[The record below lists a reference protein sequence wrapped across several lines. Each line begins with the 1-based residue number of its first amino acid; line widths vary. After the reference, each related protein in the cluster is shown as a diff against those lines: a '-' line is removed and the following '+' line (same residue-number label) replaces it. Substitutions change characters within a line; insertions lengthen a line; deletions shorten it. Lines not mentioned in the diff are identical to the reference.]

1 MKKIMGIFIILI
13 VILTVILLLINF
25 FNSKTTTP
33 APSIPVVTKVIDI
46 PLINGIAVITPENN
60 SLVITGRAVGTMF
73 FEASFPVRFED
84 DNNIVLADGIAQAD
98 GDWMTTSSVP
108 FTAKLT
114 LDKPIT
120 HSISGVLIFTKDN
133 PSGLEE
139 NDAIINIPALI
150 KI

>member
-1 MKKIMGIFIILI
+1 MKKLMVVIIIFTGVLII
-13 VILTVILLLINF
+13 INF
-25 FNSKTTTP
+25 FTLQSPTV
-33 APSIPVVTKVIDI
+33 SPVVTLPAIVKMVDI
-46 PLINGIAVITPENN
+46 PLTNGIAVVTPVNGA
-60 SLVITGRAVGTMF
+60 LVITGRAIGTMF

-98 GDWMTTSSVP
+98 DEWMTTSSVS
-108 FTAKLT
+108 FIAKLT

-120 HSISGVLIFTKDN
+120 NSISGVLIFTKDN